1 MTTRYHIESAAGP
14 LPGRLT
20 RIGIAGLATLLVMLA
35 LATPLDAQR
44 ISTADLRCLT
54 SKQDDCLP
62 EPMSA
67 EEPHR
72 AICATCHNV
81 WTQKTHAEA
90 ARTCAGSDCHA
101 RPDTLTPFHRG
112 LAVQVRRNCVGCHPA
127 HDVRIPRGG
136 DNCTFCHTAGG
147 QTTAARKP
155 SAQPSR
161 IVMVGRTPAQDRL
174 FRHEQHTDVACT
186 SCHSSTERHGSVAM
200 TRASDCQSCH
210 HKGERLATHN
220 CQSCHIV
227 TKVRAPSRAAVL
239 PANRARPPA
248 RPPARPAAARR

>member
-14 LPGRLT
+14 LPGRLM
-20 RIGIAGLATLLVMLA
+20 RIGIAGLVTLLVMLA

-44 ISTADLRCLT
+44 MSTADLRCLT

-62 EPMSA
+62 EPMPVD
-67 EEPHR
+67 EPHR

-90 ARTCAGSDCHA
+90 AKTCAGSDCHA

-136 DNCTFCHTAGG
+136 GNCTFCHTAGG
-147 QTTAARKP
+147 TGHRGEEAVRAAVADRDGGENP
-155 SAQPSR
+155 GAGPALPPRAAHRRGVHVLPLQHGAPR
-161 IVMVGRTPAQDRL
+161 VGGDHARQRL
-174 FRHEQHTDVACT
+174 PVVPPQGRAVDDVQLPELPHRHQ
-186 SCHSSTERHGSVAM
+186 
-200 TRASDCQSCH
+200 
-210 HKGERLATHN
+210 
-220 CQSCHIV
+220 
-227 TKVRAPSRAAVL
+227 VRAPARAAVL

-248 RPPARPAAARR
+248 RPAAARR